1 MREARCGEVALAAAR
16 DKCSDRAGER
26 RCDGH
31 DAGDGVFGR
40 CGKGLWA
47 MGLAEVSDA
56 LWRERELLELLGRRL
71 EEERRMLTSGR
82 RRWLERA
89 AVEVE
94 SVLGELRRTELLL
107 AVEAG
112 AVARC
117 FGLPSAASLAALA
130 AASGEQWRTVLVQHR
145 GALLDLTAAASGL
158 AAANREL
165 ASARGGRASHGQHP
179 APEAVLAPAL
189 RDFLR

>member
-1 MREARCGEVALAAAR
+1 MAF
-16 DKCSDRAGER
+16 
-26 RCDGH
+26 
-31 DAGDGVFGR
+31 FGR
-40 CGKGLWA
+40 WSKGLWA

-56 LWRERELLELLGRRL
+56 LWRERELLGLLRRRL
-71 EEERRMLTSGR
+71 EAERRLLPSGR
-82 RRWLERA
+82 RRWLDRA

-117 FGLPSAASLAALA
+117 LGLPSATSLAALA
-130 AASGEQWRTVLVQHR
+130 AAIDEPWRTVLVQHR
-145 GALLDLTAAASGL
+145 GALLDLTAEASGL

-165 ASARGGRASHGQHP
+165 VSARRRRASHGQHP